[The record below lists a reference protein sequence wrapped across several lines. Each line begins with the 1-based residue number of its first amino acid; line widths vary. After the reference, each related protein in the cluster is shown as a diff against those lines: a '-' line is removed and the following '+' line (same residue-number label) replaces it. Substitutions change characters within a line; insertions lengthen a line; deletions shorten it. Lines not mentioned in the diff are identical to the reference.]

1 MGTIAAIIIGGCVIF
16 SIILWGNFFSE
27 RSKEKEQR
35 RQMLENALNNW
46 NQRVNELGFSPA
58 GKSIVY
64 CKYGNS
70 DSFYPVHI
78 WVENGLLWEFVARPT
93 EETCGDS
100 MYTYPENI
108 KKVHFGN
115 IRRIYRT
122 GSQGQYTERDFSHAN
137 GMRAMA
143 DMSASSIERAYYSK
157 KALDATISAPSY
169 TVKYDTRMTIVEADN
184 GPFKYSVDS
193 YDVFKRLVPDKC

>member
-1 MGTIAAIIIGGCVIF
+1 MGTIVAIIGVGCVIVN
-16 SIILWGNFFSE
+16 IIWWGNFFSE
-27 RSKEKEQR
+27 RSKENEQR

-64 CKYGNS
+64 QKYSNS
-70 DSFYPVHI
+70 DDFFPVHI
-78 WVENGLLWEFVARPT
+78 WVENGQLKNFIAKPT
-93 EETCGDS
+93 EETYGNS
-100 MYTYPENI
+100 TYNYPENI
-108 KKVHFGN
+108 KITYFGN

-169 TVKYDTRMTIVEADN
+169 TVKYDTRMTIMEADN
-184 GPFKYSVDS
+184 GPFKFSVDS